1 MNQVYNDILLY
12 HMYFLVKLKSI
23 SRQEFNL
30 KYASEDDLTNSD
42 EKVFELDNN
51 FEEFTVRF
59 SNTLSEMIAYEE
71 ENDIKMEVYKG
82 EYDDDIEAKLEQVNV
97 ELDYN
102 NQEERDEIISND
114 ENEGLTSQ
122 KYNAL
127 SPCVIIDNIYDQD
140 AIQQVNNNH
149 LKLGS
154 KIPNN
159 LASHQE
165 EVITLDK
172 ETANIFEIIK
182 KEILVEF
189 EYDYKGPSPH
199 VVILE
204 LTDNLNSNQAI
215 LEAANMYRA
224 DFNLQENGYLDIIAD
239 EAIFHH
245 YRLLNLMRK
254 LDVRFLDKFK
264 AAVDYRITSR
274 VLDHL

>member
-127 SPCVIIDNIYDQD
+127 SPCVIIDNIY
-140 AIQQVNNNH
+140 
-149 LKLGS
+149 G
-154 KIPNN
+154 
-159 LASHQE
+159 
-165 EVITLDK
+165 T
-172 ETANIFEIIK
+172 IK
-182 KEILVEF
+182 
-189 EYDYKGPSPH
+189 
-199 VVILE
+199 
-204 LTDNLNSNQAI
+204 
-215 LEAANMYRA
+215 
-224 DFNLQENGYLDIIAD
+224 
-239 EAIFHH
+239 
-245 YRLLNLMRK
+245 
-254 LDVRFLDKFK
+254 
-264 AAVDYRITSR
+264 
-274 VLDHL
+274 